1 MLPIEI
7 EERKNKQNKNE
18 NYNIDHKNTE
28 GGEMIGWNIENDTWE
43 CRIGN
48 QEGGNNEKKKIYIYS
63 NIPFS

>member
-1 MLPIEI
+1 MLLIEI
-7 EERKNKQNKNE
+7 EESKEKQNENE

-28 GGEMIGWNIENDTWE
+28 CGEMIGWNIENDAWE